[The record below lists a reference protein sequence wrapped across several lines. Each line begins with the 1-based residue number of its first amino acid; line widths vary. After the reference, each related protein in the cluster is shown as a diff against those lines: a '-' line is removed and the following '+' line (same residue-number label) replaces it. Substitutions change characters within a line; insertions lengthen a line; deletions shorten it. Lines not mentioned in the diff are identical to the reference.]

1 MTLSKTERI
10 MTVGYYADFSRFFK
24 SLEIQLKSHNKH
36 LEFIHVNYYLSGHL
50 YSLFHNQRS
59 IFLPLAAKINR
70 KYNSAVRDDEF
81 YKQFI
86 GYHHRLMNG
95 VIDEELIEQSKLY
108 YHYLEGKIKDLK
120 PDVIVLSG
128 DARLPTEIIV
138 SIAKSLSIKTL
149 YFEQAPLGHT
159 IIDSEGVN
167 ANCSFRRPFIN
178 DLGSVS
184 LPDYAKVSDVN
195 WKGYKKYRLIDL
207 IIERF
212 FGFLMPADHIRPKR
226 KRVDS
231 KILDL
236 VKAKCAPSSQ
246 AFTYLL
252 VLQVPDD
259 VNMIYH
265 SPWFTNH
272 YDIVKAVSA
281 NLPEH
286 SRLVVREHPLY
297 AGLYEPELY
306 ALVADHPHVYFDQ
319 SATLAQ
325 AIDESN
331 AVIVNNSTVGLEA
344 LEKGKKLLVLG
355 DAYYDKQG
363 LCIKYD
369 GKDLRK
375 VLLATQEFEMD
386 KSDLK
391 KYLNYL
397 FGKVFVPGHFRH
409 KNSVA
414 PKNIADRIS
423 QDDF

>member
-1 MTLSKTERI
+1 MTLSKIEKI

-24 SLEIQLKSHNKH
+24 RLESQLKSHNKNH
-36 LEFIHVNYYLSGHL
+36 EFIHVNYYLSGFL
-50 YSLFHNQRS
+50 YSLCHKQRS

-70 KYNSAVRDDEF
+70 KYKSVAHDDEF
-81 YKQFI
+81 YKNFI

-95 VIDEELIEQSKLY
+95 MIDEELIEQSKLY
-108 YHYLEGKIKDLK
+108 YHYLEGKIKEFK
-120 PDVIVLSG
+120 PDLIILSG
-128 DARLPTEIIV
+128 DARLPTEIIIN
-138 SIAKSLSIKTL
+138 IAKKLSIKTL
-149 YFEQAPLGHT
+149 YFEQAPLGYT

-167 ANCSFRRPFIN
+167 ANCSFRAPFIN
-178 DLGSVS
+178 DIGNIP
-184 LPDYAKVSDVN
+184 LPDYAKVSDLT
-195 WKGYKKYRLIDL
+195 WQGYKKYRLIDL

-212 FGFLMPADHIRPKR
+212 LGFLMPADHIRPKR

-236 VKAKCAPSSQ
+236 AKEKCAPASQ
-246 AFTYLL
+246 EFTYLL

-265 SPWFTNH
+265 SPWFNNH

-281 NLPEH
+281 NLPEY
-286 SRLVVREHPLY
+286 SRLIVREHPLY

-306 ALVADHPHVYFDQ
+306 SLVAVHPRVYFDQ

-331 AVIVNNSTVGLEA
+331 SVIVNNSTVGLEA

-355 DAYYDKQG
+355 DAYYDNQG

-375 VLLATQEFEMD
+375 VLMTTQEFEMN

-391 KYLNYL
+391 RYLNYL
-397 FGKVFVPGHFRH
+397 FGNIFVPGHFRH